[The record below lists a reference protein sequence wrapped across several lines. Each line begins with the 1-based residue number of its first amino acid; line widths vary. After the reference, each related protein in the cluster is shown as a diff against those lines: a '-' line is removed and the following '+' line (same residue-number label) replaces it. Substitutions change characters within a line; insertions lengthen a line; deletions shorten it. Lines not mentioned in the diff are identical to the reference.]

1 VLQLVEQL
9 ADSSVLQL
17 VEQQVV
23 LVLPRLAVQQERR
36 LVVPE

>member
-9 ADSSVLQL
+9 ADSSMLQL

-23 LVLPRLAVQQERR
+23 LVLPQLAA
-36 LVVPE
+36 

>member
-23 LVLPRLAVQQERR
+23 LVLPQLAA
-36 LVVPE
+36 